1 MGICALK
8 GFAMQATGKNFIM
21 DSKFNLGNLL
31 ELGLHNY
38 VDACSEIV
46 DRAQK
51 ELIIEKALKKIDET
65 WSALSLTFSPYQD
78 TDNVQMTVEDTITE
92 ALETDNL
99 ALQTMSGGKYV
110 QVNNALQ
117 LHSTAIIH
125 INHCLCCF
133 TVSVLTIDYASV
145 ACDFPKIPCIRSASL
160 LPAMSVLQFTDCR
173 VQGNPKFLEIVTNWQ
188 RKLGTVDVVLNT
200 WLDVQKK
207 WQALESI
214 FVGSADI
221 RVQLPEDSKR
231 FDVVNADFQ
240 VQYDNTACKI
250 VTYKCCCYQRPF
262 MQEISVQVSFH
273 AASTDVLQQ
282 QTCCCST
289 DIHLHQYANLP

>member
-1 MGICALK
+1 
-8 GFAMQATGKNFIM
+8 M

-110 QVNNALQ
+110 QVNSACLLYLAALQ
-117 LHSTAIIH
+117 H
-125 INHCLCCF
+125 IQQL
-133 TVSVLTIDYASV
+133 L
-145 ACDFPKIPCIRSASL
+145 L
-160 LPAMSVLQFTDCR
+160 LPCNVAHHPVL
-173 VQGNPKFLEIVTNWQ
+173 W
-188 RKLGTVDVVLNT
+188 
-200 WLDVQKK
+200 
-207 WQALESI
+207 
-214 FVGSADI
+214 
-221 RVQLPEDSKR
+221 
-231 FDVVNADFQ
+231 
-240 VQYDNTACKI
+240 
-250 VTYKCCCYQRPF
+250 CCLR
-262 MQEISVQVSFH
+262 
-273 AASTDVLQQ
+273 L
-282 QTCCCST
+282 
-289 DIHLHQYANLP
+289 